1 MAAPAPGLLDSADI
15 RRLQRLSVRTL
26 AALTQALI
34 GQREGSGRGGAG
46 VEFAEHR
53 RYVPGDD
60 LRRIDWNAFG
70 RLDELL
76 IKVSPVETRARLVV
90 MLDAS
95 ASMAGDDPGPP
106 SKLHYGRR
114 LAALLGAIAL
124 LHSDSVQVQLLSD
137 GHATGAT
144 TLDAPGMLGLLA
156 YELERLPG
164 GIETQL
170 GAAVAEARTHGGGGD
185 VAVLISDAL
194 VPDDDLAAALREL
207 ARAGRFAT
215 LLHVLDPAEAEA
227 GALGGARLRDRETG
241 EMITTEITELLRKRY
256 ARRYAEMLTRVAD
269 RCRAAGVNYLRM
281 PTDEDPLDALL
292 QRARG
297 GSLVAST

>member
-1 MAAPAPGLLDSADI
+1 MAAPAPGLLDSADVS
-15 RRLQRLSVRTL
+15 RLQRLSVRTL
-26 AALTQALI
+26 AALTEALI
-34 GQREGSGRGGAG
+34 GQREGSGRGGVG

-90 MLDAS
+90 MLDTS
-95 ASMAGDDPGPP
+95 ASMAGETEQAP
-106 SKLHYGRR
+106 SKLRYGRR

-124 LHSDSVQVQLLSD
+124 LRSDSVQVQMLSD
-137 GHATGAT
+137 GHATGAS
-144 TLDAPGMLGLLA
+144 TLDAPGLLGSLA
-156 YELERLPG
+156 YELEHLPAG
-164 GIETQL
+164 VQTQL

-185 VAVLISDAL
+185 VVVLISDAL
-194 VPDDDLAAALREL
+194 VPEEDLGAALREL
-207 ARAGRFAT
+207 SRAGRFAT

-227 GALGGARLRDRETG
+227 GTLGGARLRDRETG
-241 EMITTEITELLRKRY
+241 EMITTEITELVRQRY
-256 ARRYAEMLTRVAD
+256 RQRYAEMLARVER

-292 QRARG
+292 RRARG